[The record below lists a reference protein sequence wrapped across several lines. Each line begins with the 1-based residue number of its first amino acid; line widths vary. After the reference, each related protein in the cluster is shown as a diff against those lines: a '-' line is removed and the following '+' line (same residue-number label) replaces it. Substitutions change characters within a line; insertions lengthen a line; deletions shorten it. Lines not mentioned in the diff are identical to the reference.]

1 MHTRLRIVK
10 MNKGTA
16 FPPKEH
22 NWLKHF
28 QCNTECYC
36 VLLQHVS
43 RRYQEGTLARIKKV
57 L

>member
-1 MHTRLRIVK
+1 

-28 QCNTECYC
+28 QCNTERYC